1 MKAMQDRK
9 GLVLS
14 GGGARAAY
22 QVGALRAIAQL
33 LPKDSPNPF
42 QIIAGTSAGAL
53 NAASLAS
60 HAQRMRT
67 AVRTLE
73 YIWRNIDSSQIY
85 RLDSGLITSAS
96 QWVFSFLANRGK
108 GTQTSLLDNTPLEHL
123 LNSVI
128 KFERIQR
135 NIDNGHLQA
144 LAVTTSGYTSGESV
158 SFFQAEED
166 RDNWRRPHRVGIRT
180 QLTLQHL
187 LASTAIPTLFP
198 AVRIN
203 REYFGDGA
211 IRELAPLSPAIHLGA
226 DRILAIGVS
235 ANSAMRPGKDTEPVH
250 PSLAQILAHI
260 LNSAF
265 VDTLPS
271 DMETLRRINT
281 LLAQVN
287 SAEAQERTG
296 MRHIDLLGIAPSQNL
311 NIIAAEH
318 VEDLPKTMKI
328 FARDSGSNT
337 VLSLLLFEKAYCQ
350 RLMTLGYEDAM
361 EKEAQILEFFRPR
374 PPQSGLLERI
384 RDWGASTVRP
394 FSQRRLS
401 H

>member
-14 GGGARAAY
+14 GGGARASY

-128 KFERIQR
+128 KFDRIQR
-135 NIDNGHLQA
+135 GIDNGHLEA

-158 SFFQAEED
+158 SFFQAGAD
-166 RDNWRRPHRVGIRT
+166 RNNWRRPHRVGIRT
-180 QLTLQHL
+180 QLTVQHL

-235 ANSAMRPGKDTEPVH
+235 ANSAVRPDKDAEPVH

-271 DMETLRRINT
+271 DMETLRRINA
-281 LLAQVN
+281 LLSQVN
-287 SAEAQERTG
+287 SSEAQERTG
-296 MRHIDLLGIAPSQNL
+296 MRHIDLLSIAPSQNL
-311 NIIAAEH
+311 NTIAAEH
-318 VEDLPKTMKI
+318 VDDLPRTMKI

-401 H
+401 S

>member
-14 GGGARAAY
+14 GGGARASY

-53 NAASLAS
+53 NAASIAS
-60 HAQRMRT
+60 HAQRLRT

-73 YIWRNIDSSQIY
+73 YVWRNIDSSQVY

-128 KFERIQR
+128 KCDRIQR
-135 NIDNGHLQA
+135 NIDNGHLEA

-158 SFFQAEED
+158 SFFQAEAD
-166 RDNWRRPHRVGIRT
+166 RANWRRPHRVGIRT

-235 ANSAMRPGKDTEPVH
+235 ANSAVRPDKDSEPVH

-287 SAEAQERTG
+287 SAEAQESTG
-296 MRHIDLLGIAPSQNL
+296 MRHVDLLGIAPSQNL

-318 VEDLPKTMKI
+318 VDDLPKTMKI
-328 FARDSGSNT
+328 FARDAGSST

-361 EKEAQILEFFRPR
+361 EKETQILEFFRPR

-401 H
+401 S

>member
-1 MKAMQDRK
+1 MKVMQDRK

-14 GGGARAAY
+14 GGGSRASY

-33 LPKDSPNPF
+33 LPKDAANPF
-42 QIIAGTSAGAL
+42 NVIAGTSAGAL
-53 NAASLAS
+53 NAASLAT
-60 HAQRMRT
+60 HAQRLRT
-67 AVRTLE
+67 GVRTLE
-73 YIWRNIDSSQIY
+73 YVWRNIDSSQVY

-108 GTQTSLLDNTPLEHL
+108 GTQTSLLDNAPLENL
-123 LNSVI
+123 LSSVI
-128 KFERIQR
+128 KFDRIQR
-135 NIDNGHLQA
+135 NINSGHLDA
-144 LAVTTSGYTSGESV
+144 LAVTASGYTSGESV
-158 SFFQAEED
+158 SFFQGSTD
-166 RDNWRRPHRVGIRT
+166 KSSWHRPHRVGIRT
-180 QLTLQHL
+180 ELTLEHL

-211 IRELAPLSPAIHLGA
+211 IRQLAPLSPAIHLGA

-235 ANSAMRPGKDTEPVH
+235 SNTTTRPDQDAELVH

-271 DMETLRRINT
+271 DMETLRRINA
-281 LLAQVN
+281 LLPLASSN
-287 SAEAQERTG
+287 EALER
-296 MRHIDLLGIAPSQNL
+296 MQLRHIDLLDIAPSQNL
-311 NIIAAEH
+311 NAIAAEH
-318 VEDLPKTMKI
+318 VDDLPKTMKI
-328 FARDSGSNT
+328 FARDAGSST

-350 RLMTLGYEDAM
+350 RLMKLGYEDAL

-394 FSQRRLS
+394 FSQRKLS
-401 H
+401 S